1 MTLCCCSKKD
11 PDGLPKLVPTVQLLL
26 GDSSP
31 QVQKKA
37 VLTATQLYKLAL
49 MWISSAKGVTDIME
63 STWAAL
69 SEIKQKIIFMI
80 DNDNDG

>member
-1 MTLCCCSKKD
+1 M
-11 PDGLPKLVPTVQLLL
+11 QLLL
-26 GDSSP
+26 GDASP

-37 VLTATQLYKLAL
+37 ILAATQLYKLAL
-49 MWISSAKGVTDIME
+49 IWISSAKGVAEIME
-63 STWAAL
+63 TTWMAL